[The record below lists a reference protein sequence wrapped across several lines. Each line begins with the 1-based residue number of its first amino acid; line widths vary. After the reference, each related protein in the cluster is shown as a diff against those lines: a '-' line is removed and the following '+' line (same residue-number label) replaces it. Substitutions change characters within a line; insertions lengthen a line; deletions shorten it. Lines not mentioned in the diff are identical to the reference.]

1 VLLLNVGRQA
11 PTSAR
16 SSLAAVAVE
25 VLNDV
30 VPVVEDPS
38 LLLVADL
45 AADLDWEAAWEAGLT
60 DHVGV
65 GDAALSQLTSVER
78 GELRQLLQGELS
90 PSRRG
95 A

>member
-1 VLLLNVGRQA
+1 M
-11 PTSAR
+11 
-16 SSLAAVAVE
+16 AVE
-25 VLNDV
+25 ALNDV

-38 LLLVADL
+38 LSLVADL
-45 AADLDWEAAWEAGLT
+45 AADLDWETALEAGLIT
-60 DHVGV
+60 QVGV
-65 GDAALSQLTSVER
+65 DDDALSQLTSVER